1 MKPSLPR
8 AALAAIGI
16 EDQAGASATKL
27 GYNTAQRRLSAGP
40 LVLAPM

>member
-27 GYNTAQRRLSAGP
+27 GDYTAGAAAVGTAV
-40 LVLAPM
+40 VLAPM